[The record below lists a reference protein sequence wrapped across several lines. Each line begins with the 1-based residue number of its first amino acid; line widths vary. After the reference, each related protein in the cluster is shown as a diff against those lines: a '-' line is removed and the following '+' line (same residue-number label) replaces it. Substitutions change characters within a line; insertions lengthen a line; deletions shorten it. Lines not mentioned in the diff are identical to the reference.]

1 MATAPEDISAQIDFD
16 SLDPA
21 EAQLLRRIHA
31 GELIEDMD
39 ELTPRYRAVLE
50 KTLTIAAQGEVT
62 VLTWAYTGYDKC
74 PDLGAKIAISASI
87 QDEVG
92 HAHQQGMLLE
102 RFGVSMQEKAFNE
115 DPMRY
120 ISFPIMEF
128 PVRSYIEF
136 VVMQALLD
144 RSGRYTTWDIEL
156 HCSFAPY
163 RRALKKVNFEEAFH
177 FRHGA
182 YWTEYYWNHS
192 EETRQAVQDA
202 IDWTFPWGY
211 QWYGRP
217 DRLKS
222 MNDQLIYQ
230 VRKWTNDTMRNKW
243 LQNACKWL
251 SRLDG
256 AKFPAHL
263 DEETRKWVINEDH
276 PVPMVADNEAH
287 EWVRESCG
295 WDDMINS
302 WKRGGPMRPSA
313 YERLQREEWGDALW
327 QA

>member
-1 MATAPEDISAQIDFD
+1 MESGKSVVLGEIPVNLPEEERAI
-16 SLDPA
+16 L
-21 EAQLLRRIHA
+21 ERIHA
-31 GELIEDMD
+31 GELIEEMS

-62 VLTWAYTGYDKC
+62 VLTWAYTGYDKA

-128 PVRSYIEF
+128 PIRSYIEF
-136 VVMQALLD
+136 VVAQALLD
-144 RSGRYTTWDIEL
+144 RAGRYTTWDIEL

-163 RRALKKVNFEEAFH
+163 RRALRKVNFEEAFH

-182 YWTEYYWNHS
+182 HWTEYYWNHS

-202 IDWTFPWGY
+202 IDWIFPWGY

-217 DRLKS
+217 DHMKS
-222 MNDQLIYQ
+222 MNDQITYQ
-230 VRKWTNDTMRNKW
+230 VRKWSNDTMRGKW
-243 LQNACKWL
+243 VQNACKWL
-251 SRLDG
+251 NRLGG
-256 AKFPAHL
+256 AKFPAHF
-263 DEETRKWVINEDH
+263 DKQSRTWKINEDH
-276 PVPMVADNEAH
+276 PVPMIANNEAH
-287 EWVRESCG
+287 EWIRESVG
-295 WDDMINS
+295 WDDMINY
-302 WKRGGPMRPSA
+302 WKSGGPMRPSA
-313 YERLQREEWGDALW
+313 YERLQREEWGEALW
-327 QA
+327 